1 MLFVVFLVSKRHH
14 IPRSSSTAKHIQEAG
29 SSIGIERDI
38 PLPPYNRVIQILLW
52 IIKNKAKV
60 MISSILIHQMYKDPS

>member
-14 IPRSSSTAKHIQEAG
+14 IPRSSSTAKQIQEAG

-38 PLPPYNRVIQILLW
+38 PRG
-52 IIKNKAKV
+52 K
-60 MISSILIHQMYKDPS
+60 PSTV